1 VSGDPKLT
9 GKAAGNDIREGKKT
23 YPILLALTSAKGEE
37 KDKILKVFGARDKA
51 SSSDIKEAV
60 RVISDIGIERDV
72 RNAAR
77 KYMYDALD
85 SIESY
90 GNSDAKRSLQFSAD
104 FAVGR
109 SL

>member
-1 VSGDPKLT
+1 
-9 GKAAGNDIREGKKT
+9 
-23 YPILLALTSAKGEE
+23 
-37 KDKILKVFGARDKA
+37 
-51 SSSDIKEAV
+51 
-60 RVISDIGIERDV
+60 VISDIGIERDV

-77 KYMYDALD
+77 KYMYDALN
-85 SIESY
+85 SIEGY